1 MPIRIDPEEVELRAL
16 RPAASWRG
24 ARVLE
29 IGCGDGRLT
38 RRLARLGAKLIAI
51 DPDRDAIRSAR
62 KTLPKSYA
70 RQVRYAVTRPE
81 QWPVPLLPT
90 MRLRAPYECDRC
102 VLG

>member
-16 RPAASWRG
+16 RPAASWRH

-38 RRLARLGAKLIAI
+38 RRLARLGAQVIAI

-62 KTLPKSYA
+62 RTLPTSYA
-70 RQVRYAVTRPE
+70 RRVKFAVGTAGRLDLYAAKSFDIVVFA
-81 QWPVPLLPT
+81 WSL
-90 MRLRAPYECDRC
+90 
-102 VLG
+102 

>member
-16 RPAASWRG
+16 RPAASWRH

-38 RRLARLGAKLIAI
+38 RRLARLGAQVIAI
-51 DPDRDAIRSAR
+51 DPDRNAIRSAR

-70 RQVRYAVTRPE
+70 RQVRYAVGTAG
-81 QWPVPLLPT
+81 
-90 MRLRAPYECDRC
+90 RLEFPARSFDIVVFAWS
-102 VLG
+102 L

>member
-38 RRLARLGAKLIAI
+38 RRLGRLGAQVVAI
-51 DPDRDAIRSAR
+51 DPDRAAIRTAR
-62 KTLPKSYA
+62 RTLPKSYA
-70 RQVRYAVTRPE
+70 RQVSYAVGTAS
-81 QWPVPLLPT
+81 
-90 MRLRAPYECDRC
+90 RLKFPARSFDIVVFAWS
-102 VLG
+102 L